1 VTVRMLATR
10 ALTAAD
16 LPAMEALHEAAKCD
30 APIGIE
36 TIGNGDA
43 AKFLTLAQRVL
54 LAEDFQ
60 LFGAFYNDELVGV
73 GAARHVGA
81 EREGDK
87 STVHI
92 EVLYVR
98 PEFRRRGIGQLLLGE
113 IADWAALIR
122 AAHVVCLPL
131 PAAKKARR
139 YLAKVGFLPGVAHRV
154 IPTALLRRRLDPTGR
169 RHRRDWLSAF
179 THRPADATAQK
190 EPTA

>member
-1 VTVRMLATR
+1 MLATR

-98 PEFRRRGIGQLLLGE
+98 PDRKSTRLNSS
-113 IADWAALIR
+113 
-122 AAHVVCLPL
+122 HVAISYAVFCL
-131 PAAKKARR
+131 KK
-139 YLAKVGFLPGVAHRV
+139 K
-154 IPTALLRRRLDPTGR
+154 IN
-169 RHRRDWLSAF
+169 
-179 THRPADATAQK
+179 
-190 EPTA
+190 

>member
-1 VTVRMLATR
+1 MTVRMLATR
-10 ALTAAD
+10 PLAAAD

-30 APIGIE
+30 PPIGIE

-43 AKFLTLAQRVL
+43 AKFLSLAQQVL

-60 LFGAFYNDELVGV
+60 LFGAFYNDELVGI
-73 GAARHVGA
+73 GAARHVA
-81 EREGDK
+81 AQKEGDK

-98 PEFRRRGIGQLLLGE
+98 PEFRRRGIGQLLLGD

-122 AAHVVCLPL
+122 ATHVVCLPL
-131 PAAKKARR
+131 PAAKRARR
-139 YLAKVGFLPGVAHRV
+139 YLAKMGFLPGIAHRV

-179 THRPADATAQK
+179 THRPPESIPQK
-190 EPTA
+190 RSTV